1 MPGTPTETD
10 TRRAR
15 QHARKVMKGLRVDIE
30 QFMQEE
36 GMQIWQETAGSPR
49 EKARRLN
56 ELITRMASERF
67 REDLEPWLDDR
78 HEITMRRAGNDSMEK
93 IRQAFQGQIDEEDLI
108 GAAGR
113 LTSKDR
119 QLASVQRQIDAGMLY
134 EDGDSIAEELGDR
147 VSRQLQQ
154 GFGNNEPVSS
164 TDPEKMDL
172 KKRVKMVMEDSD
184 IPGRRGTGESGM
196 TIQQKAEMIAHDS
209 VQDAHT
215 SAAHQR
221 YLNNGFRYAE
231 YDAVIDNKTS
241 EVCDR
246 LDGEII
252 DLVDSPELKPPN
264 HPWCRS
270 DIIPL
275 LELPDGATP
284 ITMDDI
290 GQEHLNLIQGTNQF
304 RPTAIDTSE
313 EFNPTVL
320 TEHQQRA
327 EANRA
332 DLLG

>member
-1 MPGTPTETD
+1 
-10 TRRAR
+10 
-15 QHARKVMKGLRVDIE
+15 MKGLRVDIE
-30 QFMQEE
+30 QFMQDE
-36 GMQIWQETAGSPR
+36 GIQIWQETAGSPR
-49 EKARRLN
+49 EKARKMN

-93 IRQAFQGQIDEEDLI
+93 IRQAFQGQVDEEDLI

-134 EDGDSIAEELGDR
+134 EDGDSIAQELGDR
-147 VSRQLQQ
+147 VSRQLRQ
-154 GFGNNEPVSS
+154 GFANNEPISS

-172 KKRVKMVMEDSD
+172 SKRVRMVMEDSSV
-184 IPGRRGTGESGM
+184 PGRRGTGEGGM
-196 TIQQKAEMIAHDS
+196 TVQKKAEMIAHDS

-241 EVCDR
+241 EVCER
-246 LDGEII
+246 LHGEII

-284 ITMDDI
+284 ITLDDV
-290 GQEHLNLIQGTNQF
+290 GAEHQNLIMGTNQF
-304 RPTAIDTSE
+304 RPPVIDTSE
-313 EFNPTVL
+313 EYNPTVL
-320 TEHQQRA
+320 SDLEDTAQ
-327 EANRA
+327 ANRSNI
-332 DLLG
+332 LG